1 VDAAATP
8 FVQGKLRNEEL
19 SFEIRT
25 ECACC
30 SRHIELTMKQD
41 LSYTLHQPESSPV
54 FFMPLVDFTTL
65 KAPSI
70 VDDF

>member
-1 VDAAATP
+1 MATP
-8 FVQGKLRNEEL
+8 FVQGKLRNEAL

-25 ECACC
+25 ECVCC
-30 SRHIELTMKQD
+30 GRRIGFTMRHD
-41 LSYTLHQPESSPV
+41 LSYTLHEPESSPM
-54 FFMPLVDFTTL
+54 FFMPMVDFTKL

>member
-1 VDAAATP
+1 VATP
-8 FVQGKLRNEEL
+8 FVQGKLRNEAL

-30 SRHIELTMKQD
+30 GRRIDFMMRHD
-41 LSYTLHQPESSPV
+41 LSYILHEPESSPM
-54 FFMPLVDFTTL
+54 FFMPMVDFTKL

>member
-1 VDAAATP
+1 MATP

-30 SRHIELTMKQD
+30 GRHIGFTMRHD
-41 LSYTLHQPESSPV
+41 LSYRLHEPESSPL
-54 FFMPLVDFTTL
+54 FFIPLVDFTKL

>member
-1 VDAAATP
+1 M
-8 FVQGKLRNEEL
+8 
-19 SFEIRT
+19 SFDIQT

-30 SRHIELTMKQD
+30 ARGMKFRMNDDSSYELSDPTA
-41 LSYTLHQPESSPV
+41 SPL
-54 FFMPLVDFTTL
+54 FFVPIVDFTKL

>member
-1 VDAAATP
+1 MATP
-8 FVQGKLRNEEL
+8 FVQGKLRNEAL

-30 SRHIELTMKQD
+30 GRCIGFTMRHD
-41 LSYTLHQPESSPV
+41 LSYTLHEPESSPI
-54 FFMPLVDFTTL
+54 FFIPIVDFTKL

-70 VDDF
+70 VHDF

>member
-1 VDAAATP
+1 M
-8 FVQGKLRNEEL
+8 QGSLRREAL
-19 SFEIRT
+19 SFEIDT

-30 SRHIELTMKQD
+30 GTAIHFTMQHD
-41 LSYTLHQPESSPV
+41 LAYALGDPASSPL
-54 FFMPLVDFTTL
+54 FFVPMVDFTRL

>member
-1 VDAAATP
+1 MATP
-8 FVQGKLRNEEL
+8 FVQGKLRNEAL

-30 SRHIELTMKQD
+30 GRRIGFTMRHD
-41 LSYTLHQPESSPV
+41 LGYRLHEPESNPM
-54 FFMPLVDFTTL
+54 FFVPIVDLTKL